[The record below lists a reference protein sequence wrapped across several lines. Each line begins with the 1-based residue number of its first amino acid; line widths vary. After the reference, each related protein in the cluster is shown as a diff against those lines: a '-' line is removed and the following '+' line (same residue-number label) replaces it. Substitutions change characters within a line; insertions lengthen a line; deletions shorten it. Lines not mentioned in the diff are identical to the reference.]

1 MNNKRFRNFTVV
13 IYEDDPD
20 FDRQAFNLSQEGET
34 IYIRHDK
41 DIDDEGNDKKP
52 HYHYVLR
59 LKEACTISA
68 LSKRIE
74 VKENMIEPVK
84 KSMNG
89 CLKYLVHFGYDD
101 KFQYNPEDVNGN
113 SDKLK
118 QRFLKLVTENVPE
131 ADKVETIEKFILN
144 YSPGEYIEWPVIGA
158 YARKI
163 NMWDAFRRNSWY
175 FTKLVDSHN
184 AKVSSVRY
192 HIGNDFWED

>member
-20 FDRQAFNLSQEGET
+20 FDKQAFNLAQEGET

-89 CLKYLVHFGYDD
+89 CLKYLIHFGYDD
-101 KFQYNPEDVNGN
+101 KYQYSPEDVNGN

-118 QRFLKLVTENVPE
+118 LRLLKLVTDNIPE
-131 ADKVETIEKFILN
+131 SDKVETIENFILD
-144 YSPGEYIEWPVIGA
+144 YDPGSYIDWPTVGR

-163 NMWDAFRRNSWY
+163 NMWDALRRNSWY
-175 FTKLVDSHN
+175 FTKLVDAHN
-184 AKVSSVRY
+184 AKVSSIRY
-192 HIGNDFWED
+192 HIDNDFFN